1 MLDQNVQKLLIERL
15 LLVENKKN
23 LIKLYPQHADDIN
36 TLPNKYLMWLSS
48 RFVSKKVQ
56 EVHPIEDCFET
67 LQKYSKVENSVNA
80 KFRDKQFVNVVN
92 RMLPDKEWNDP
103 RDIMKLTIDEME
115 MLIVLRERKKPPFDI
130 EAVEIQNDEIV
141 GNIDGWN
148 IYVPLS
154 RESSCVI
161 AQYDEMTMMPKTTWC
176 TARIHGSNLFYN
188 YVGREEA
195 DIILYYVIK
204 DDAKDVEDFLSIGLY
219 NGKVRLNGQNGGLSV
234 DRDNIGLTVERVKK
248 IFGASTWSKVEAKIL
263 EDAKRWKDK
272 DGNLVHPAKQ
282 KVKLARTD
290 RKELQNFIRGLSASE
305 TEDAI
310 NMVLDG
316 DCTNEIRLDIFN
328 NKKYFNA
335 VTKNPPTQRN
345 TISTPV
351 DKSHNTFVNM
361 YSDIA
366 RKVLR
371 KQRNYGVNLPTD
383 KQAEED
389 AFVSIVTSQF
399 IFNLIDNI
407 IKSRDDAVFD
417 LYKMSDIFNS
427 KNGDVG
433 SDSVAYGKL
442 NRAVHNL
449 YAAEYLE
456 NIKRAHIL
464 AAVDDA
470 LEGGDKLE
478 EINKPINFAAAIKD
492 QTSLNKHVGG
502 NQKPLNQTMVNT
514 TFAKVY
520 GLDRMLTFGKNYD
533 ERRDDE
539 IKWFSYK
546 ADESIFSPKGRGTT
560 SLAPNIRKADLDL
573 INQYK
578 KINNSKILP
587 TPEGS
592 MPATLLQM
600 NFSDNFNWSNDTRS
614 KKKKVLFLHGKLLI
628 HVPILN
634 TSVYF
639 DDLIYHLL
647 NDDPAAH
654 GSRGTRFLHAV
665 KENNLYNEYIKKINE
680 LISNINSRI
689 FSLIRNPNVEVVS
702 IPVSAMPLI
711 ANNPISG
718 NSKSWQINSERNH
731 YAPPINLNSPRLEV
745 ARGKDIKE
753 SFLTS
758 ENVHEAFQKSLGYN
772 PVSADYTDS
781 SNIGNIDLQIVS
793 LDLDRKVKIFDKF
806 FEKFAS
812 KNVTNDKPI
821 HEMQGNYYNTASE
834 KISTFKKEVAAGF
847 KTSYSFEIG
856 QINHIGRH
864 DRANDT
870 YSEGDFLAR
879 VNRSYSENY
888 LSSVFISRNNFT
900 SPFTRG
906 ENQEVGYHEGGWP
919 LELDLNKRYEI
930 LEKLISHMKYLNE
943 MCDLLGFKISHNF
956 PCISRAYN
964 QRFLRTSNLR
974 FLKHK
979 DGSDAF
985 DSLYEKPLSYLSI
998 KKYEEKKQTETAQ
1011 VVMVQCYVKNGRI
1024 DTDKF
1029 EKDYKAI
1036 DNGEN
1041 TQDWAQEDAV
1051 DFLNM
1056 LHYNVIEILSHF
1068 NIPLQIH
1075 VTNIIKSCLAD
1086 IFGEGEYITNPNDF
1100 FNMVEKSRNFYSK
1113 LKNEKSKQFYKK
1125 CIEHHF
1131 LGMIGE
1137 LHFMYGRE
1145 AMNQTRVGKVNNIYK
1160 NYSVSDIDKLVT
1172 FYIKY
1177 IKENPDVE
1185 AYFDVHTRARH
1196 ETYTNDMILA
1206 LFDNA
1211 TSLSEINQSMEVFD
1225 KYLDFLLEAKDHA
1238 EFPKSLG
1245 FVLTHKMYESGEDRN
1260 EAAGLN
1266 QNSHRLKY
1274 AAEAGSFMKE
1284 SKEKFEILFSLLLH
1298 AKNLP
1303 DGLKK
1308 TCFINTAIFAASTIG
1323 YKDIHVENHNIS
1335 EIAIKQLL
1343 ELVSKNN
1350 FIKDIQSVTF
1360 HKLSTL
1366 LTQILPA
1373 AYVIHAYNAWK
1384 ELYKTINNKVYHSGG
1399 LKIIKS
1405 DTLQD
1410 IASHIVRGKI
1420 HKHVQDIGEEY
1431 PPLEMSAADEQ
1442 EFYTKV
1448 ASMYN
1453 ERANVTFNNSGDII
1467 KGHMLSGL
1475 DDKFYQTLNTVLYI
1489 CWHFGLNK
1497 ENTDI
1502 PVVAS
1507 NFKISDS
1514 HTMFF
1519 IDFVFKAVKMHR
1531 GYNMGDI
1538 GKERLYK
1545 ALLSAV
1551 YPGKTTSMYDVH
1563 ILDMPFEYF
1572 LLCLLKKYF
1581 DKSNTGSPGIT
1592 KNITPSNGKAFL
1604 EQVKKYGFDYADNS
1618 KGVPAMSKTSS
1629 EINDTHND
1637 QVILIK
1643 QIFDLH
1649 DGGN

>member
-23 LIKLYPQHADDIN
+23 LIKLYPQHADNIN
-36 TLPNKYLMWLSS
+36 TLPNKYLMWLVS
-48 RFVSKKVQ
+48 RFVSEKVK

-67 LQKYSKVENSVNA
+67 LQKYSKIENSINA

-92 RMLPDKEWNDP
+92 RMLPDKKWDNP
-103 RDIMKLTIDEME
+103 RDVMKLTIDEME

-130 EAVEIQNDEIV
+130 EAVKIQNEEIV

-161 AQYDEMTMMPKTTWC
+161 AQYDEMTNIPKTTWC

-204 DDAKDVEDFLSIGLY
+204 DDAKEVEDFLSVGLY
-219 NGKVRLNGQNGGLSV
+219 NGKIRLNGQNGGLSV
-234 DRDNIGLTVERVKK
+234 DRDNFGLTDERVKK
-248 IFGASTWSKVEAKIL
+248 IFGASTWSKVETKIL

-282 KVKLARTD
+282 KVKLSRTD
-290 RKELQNFIRGLSASE
+290 RNELKDFIRGLSASE

-316 DCTNEIRLDIFN
+316 DCSQEIRLDIFN
-328 NKKYFNA
+328 NKKYFDA
-335 VTKNPPTQRN
+335 ITKNPPTQRN
-345 TISTPV
+345 TITTPV
-351 DKSHNTFVNM
+351 DKSHNAFVNM

-371 KQRNYGVNLPTD
+371 KERNYGVNLPTD

-389 AFVSIVTSQF
+389 AFVSIATSQF
-399 IFNLIDNI
+399 VFNLIDNI
-407 IKSRDDAVFD
+407 IKSRDDVVFD
-417 LYKMSDIFNS
+417 LYKMSDIFNP
-427 KNGDVG
+427 KNGSVG
-433 SDSVAYGKL
+433 SDSIAYGKL

-464 AAVDDA
+464 AAVDDV
-470 LEGGDKLE
+470 LERGDKLE
-478 EINKPINFAAAIKD
+478 DISKAVNFEATIKNK
-492 QTSLNKHVGG
+492 TSLNKHIGG

-533 ERRDDE
+533 ERRDDA

-546 ADESIFSPKGRGTT
+546 ADENVFNPKARVSTT
-560 SLAPNIRKADLDL
+560 LSTKFRNADLDL

-628 HVPILN
+628 HVPVLN

-647 NDDPAAH
+647 YNDPTTF

-665 KENNLYNEYIKKINE
+665 KENNLYDEYIKKINE
-680 LISNINSRI
+680 LISNINTRV

-711 ANNPISG
+711 ANNPIRT
-718 NSKSWQINSERNH
+718 NSKNWEVHSARDH

-753 SFLTS
+753 SFLQS
-758 ENVHEAFQKSLGYN
+758 ESVHEAFQKSLGYN

-781 SNIGNIDLQIVS
+781 SNIGNIDLQITS
-793 LDLDRKVKIFDKF
+793 LDLERKIKVFDKF
-806 FEKFAS
+806 FEEFGS
-812 KNVTNDKPI
+812 KNVTKDRPI
-821 HEMQGNYYNTASE
+821 HGMSNYYNTATE
-834 KISTFKKEVAAGF
+834 KIKTFKKEVAAGL
-847 KTSYSFEIG
+847 KTTYSFKVK
-856 QINHIGRH
+856 QLSHIGRFNRPTQGFES
-864 DRANDT
+864 DGN
-870 YSEGDFLAR
+870 FLAR
-879 VNRSYSENY
+879 INRSDSENY
-888 LSSVFISRNNFT
+888 LSAVFTSRNNFI
-900 SPFTRG
+900 SPFSRG
-906 ENQEVGYHEGGWP
+906 ENNEIAYDDDGGP
-919 LELDLNKRYEI
+919 LDLDLNKRYEI

-964 QRFLRTSNLR
+964 QRFLRMGNLR
-974 FLKHK
+974 FLKHE

-1011 VVMVQCYVKNGRI
+1011 VVMVQCYVKNGKI

-1041 TQDWAQEDAV
+1041 AQNWEQEDAV

-1075 VTNIIKSCLAD
+1075 VTNIVKSCLAD

-1100 FNMVEKSRNFYSK
+1100 FTMVEKSRNFYSK
-1113 LKNEKSKQFYKK
+1113 LKNEKAKQFYKK

-1145 AMNQTRVGKVNNIYK
+1145 AMNQTRVGKVNNVYK

-1185 AYFDVHTRARH
+1185 AYFDVHTKARH

-1211 TSLSEINQSMEVFD
+1211 TSLSEINQSMEVFE

-1238 EFPKSLG
+1238 EFPKNLG
-1245 FVLTHKMYESGEDRN
+1245 FVLTHKMYQSGEDRN
-1260 EAAGLN
+1260 EAAGLTN
-1266 QNSHRLKY
+1266 LHRLKY
-1274 AAEAGSFMKE
+1274 AAEAGGLMTE
-1284 SKEKFEILFSLLLH
+1284 SKQKFEILFSLLLH
-1298 AKNLP
+1298 TKTLP

-1308 TCFINTAIFAASTIG
+1308 KCFLNTAIFAASTIG

-1335 EIAIKQLL
+1335 EIAIKELL
-1343 ELVSKNN
+1343 KLVTKTKHAQNTGS
-1350 FIKDIQSVTF
+1350 ITF
-1360 HKLSTL
+1360 YKLTTL
-1366 LTQILPA
+1366 LTQTLPT
-1373 AYVIHAYNAWK
+1373 AYIIHAYNAWK
-1384 ELYKTINNKVYHSGG
+1384 QLYKTINNKVYHSEG
-1399 LKIIKS
+1399 LKIIDS
-1405 DTLQD
+1405 ATLED
-1410 IASHIVRGKI
+1410 ITDHIVRGKI
-1420 HKHVQDIGEEY
+1420 HKHVQDTGGEY
-1431 PPLEMSAADEQ
+1431 PPFEMSASDEQ

-1467 KGHMLSGL
+1467 KTQMLSGL
-1475 DDKFYQTLNTVLYI
+1475 DDKFYQTLNTVLYT
-1489 CWHFGLNK
+1489 CWHFGINK

-1502 PVVAS
+1502 PVVGN

-1604 EQVKKYGFDYADNS
+1604 QQVKKYGFDYADNS
-1618 KGVPAMSKTSS
+1618 GGNPAMSKTSS

-1643 QIFDLH
+1643 QIFNLH